1 MVKHAGV
8 HSAPFFVRESRTTE
22 PETYPN
28 GHPWGWVYQ
37 IADVLKD
44 EVRWLT
50 PEQYEELDTSL
61 HREMARL
68 DDLEMAQKQEKALLS
83 ESADRPRS

>member
-1 MVKHAGV
+1 MLKHTGI
-8 HSAPFFVRESRTTE
+8 SSEPFFVRERRSTE
-22 PETYPN
+22 PDTYPN

-50 PEQYEELDTSL
+50 ADQYQDFDAALERDL
-61 HREMARL
+61 ARL
-68 DDLEMAQKQEKALLS
+68 DELDRQAKEIDGAPFERQSAQ
-83 ESADRPRS
+83 